1 MQFPSMSSLQGALPS
16 VTPSA
21 TVHPSNMGNQSF
33 AWNPPSS
40 LSYAPMLPPQA
51 QTLASTMGPRAYME
65 QQMPTN
71 MPMPRHQGVGTFG
84 TEGTAFGFSNIDQQM
99 NGRLPA
105 SATLNP
111 FPAGGNPFG

>member
-1 MQFPSMSSLQGALPS
+1 MSSLQGALPS

-21 TVHPSNMGNQSF
+21 TAHPSNMGNQSF

-51 QTLASTMGPRAYME
+51 QTFASAIGPRAYME

-71 MPMPRHQGVGTFG
+71 MPMP
-84 TEGTAFGFSNIDQQM
+84 
-99 NGRLPA
+99 
-105 SATLNP
+105 
-111 FPAGGNPFG
+111 

>member
-51 QTLASTMGPRAYME
+51 QTLASTMGPSIPFYHFLNKLFSCLCLFALYLYLKPCKFSGAYME

-71 MPMPRHQGVGTFG
+71 MPMPR
-84 TEGTAFGFSNIDQQM
+84 
-99 NGRLPA
+99 
-105 SATLNP
+105 
-111 FPAGGNPFG
+111 